1 MLMDLLIALRRLEFM
16 KGSCIVQFFT
26 FPHFFCPLNL
36 SKLSAECERDSCRA
50 PEAAAR
56 PGDTCRFMQILLSLV
71 TPAVDLAV

>member
-1 MLMDLLIALRRLEFM
+1 MLMDLLIALRHLEFM

-26 FPHFFCPLNL
+26 FPHFFPPLNL
-36 SKLSAECERDSCRA
+36 SKLSAECEHDSCRV

-56 PGDTCRFMQILLSLV
+56 PGDTCRFMQIPLSLV